1 MMEHTKKTKPFAS
14 IFKSEWVALPIA
26 ILFIQ
31 SLLIAWFIYLILQTY
46 EIPLVFRLI
55 RGVGIIFVI
64 VIPVFLVIEGFRYT
78 TPTVGFFVPLFLYAL
93 TYPLF
98 DSLSLHLNLFFDP
111 TVMVPSVVGGIGFGI
126 IGVGSYHLKRSILVA
141 FMCATVGI
149 TLVFISSPDILQSF
163 LYVIF
168 GDPFFITGY
177 IHW

>member
-1 MMEHTKKTKPFAS
+1 MEHKKKIQPAAS
-14 IFKSEWVALPIA
+14 IFNSEWVALPIG
-26 ILFIQ
+26 ILFIK

-46 EIPLVFRLI
+46 EIPLVFRLM

-98 DSLSLHLNLFFDP
+98 DSLSLHLNLLVDP

-141 FMCATVGI
+141 FVCATVGI
-149 TLVFISSPDILQSF
+149 TLVFISSPDLLHTF
-163 LYVIF
+163 LYVIS
-168 GDPFFITGY
+168 GDPLFISGY
-177 IHW
+177 MHW